1 MTTVYLIRHSKPLK
15 VNNALN
21 KDILQ
26 IQNEKNCLSIE
37 GEKIAEDKFKNEEFD
52 NIHIIYS
59 SNYVR
64 AIQTAKYLAEK
75 NNLEIN
81 VFSELGERKIGVSSW
96 DELPEKFELKQF
108 LDENYKIGDGENQIE
123 VIKRM
128 KAALK
133 KILDENKNKRI
144 AVIGHATA
152 IAYYLKDLCDITYK
166 EEKFKYSFNNKTL
179 LHGFYDYC
187 ETLRLDFDEDNKI
200 IDINLI
206 N

>member
-37 GEKIAEDKFKNEEFD
+37 GEKIAQDKFKNEEFNNLD
-52 NIHIIYS
+52 IIYS

-108 LDENYKIGDGENQIE
+108 LDENYKIGDEENQIE

-133 KILDENKNKRI
+133 KILKKKKNKRI
-144 AVIGHATA
+144 AVIGHATS
-152 IAYYLKDLCDITYK
+152 IAYYLKDLCDITYE

>member
-1 MTTVYLIRHSKPLK
+1 MTTVYLIRHSKPLE

-37 GEKIAEDKFKNEEFD
+37 GEKIAQDKFKNEEFNNLD
-52 NIHIIYS
+52 IIYS

-133 KILDENKNKRI
+133 KILDDNKNKRI
-144 AVIGHATA
+144 AVIGHATS
-152 IAYYLKDLCDITYK
+152 IAYYLKDLCDITYE